1 VYIDPTDIEYPPCLN
16 LFDFGLDRLSGY
28 APVERQKL
36 LNGAVF
42 LYEYLFGSLLGA
54 ELTPQM
60 GVVFRYLARLLMAI
74 PEANIYTLLDIMDD
88 PTLVQPF
95 IHKLDPV
102 SQRFFSSYFQSN
114 AFANTRTRITMRL
127 LAVLS
132 TDLKGPFSHRE
143 NRLNLMRAMNR
154 GSLIL
159 INTAKDFLKPEGC
172 AIFGRFMI
180 ALISQATQE
189 RAAVSER
196 RRKPTFVYIDEA
208 HDYFEEG
215 AGIETLL
222 NTARKYNV
230 GLVLSHQNLGQL
242 SRRLAATVMASTAI
256 KMAGG
261 VSADDTLA
269 VAREMRADPVFISS
283 MVKSR
288 QETRFALS
296 ARNVTLNGPIEHVVP
311 LGHLNSRPK
320 MSADDLKA
328 LLQDNR

>member
-1 VYIDPTDIEYPPCLN
+1 L
-16 LFDFGLDRLSGY
+16 
-28 APVERQKL
+28 Q
-36 LNGAVF
+36 
-42 LYEYLFGSLLGA
+42 
-54 ELTPQM
+54 
-60 GVVFRYLARLLMAI
+60 
-74 PEANIYTLLDIMDD
+74 
-88 PTLVQPF
+88 
-95 IHKLDPV
+95 
-102 SQRFFSSYFQSN
+102 
-114 AFANTRTRITMRL
+114 
-127 LAVLS
+127 
-132 TDLKGPFSHRE
+132 
-143 NRLNLMRAMNR
+143 
-154 GSLIL
+154 
-159 INTAKDFLKPEGC
+159 PEGC

-189 RAAVSER
+189 RAAVSAHK
-196 RRKPTFVYIDEA
+196 RKPTFVYIDEA

-269 VAREMRADPVFISS
+269 IAREMRADPMFISS

-288 QETRFALS
+288 RETRFALS
-296 ARNVTLNGPIEHVVP
+296 VRNVTMNGPIEHVVP

-320 MSADDLKA
+320 MSAGEQKA
-328 LLQDNR
+328 LLEDNRERYCAPVDYSLINSSLAMSHANSAFSLGAPQPL